1 MPVIHLVNLLCT
13 ASIRLISFFE
23 VGDHTGLFYSSMGLT
38 YVIQALTSIDCG
50 LADSQLRFADHIAA
64 IAQKG
69 HQWANLVK

>member
-1 MPVIHLVNLLCT
+1 MPVIRLVNLLCT

-23 VGDHTGLFYSSMGLT
+23 VGDHTGLFYCMGLT